1 MRHWFCLV
9 VFSLLFSVPAPL
21 LLNVPAH
28 GQYAWLMVQHPQETW
43 RYGTGTI
50 EDATIVLKP
59 KGTHMQCDLYLQF
72 SPRGVFSSASD
83 SVEVRFDFSIAPSAS
98 LTDMWLWVEE
108 DIMKALILDRWTA
121 STIYENIVKRRRDPC
136 LVLKEG
142 TDYYDVKIY
151 PLPGNGRRRIMLSYV
166 IPMTWG

>member
-1 MRHWFCLV
+1 MRHCLY
-9 VFSLLFSVPAPL
+9 LTIL
-21 LLNVPAH
+21 LLWSTGIASA
-28 GQYAWLMVQHPQETW
+28 QYAWLMVQHPQQTW

-59 KGTHMQCDLYLQF
+59 KGTHVQCDLYLQF
-72 SPRGVFSSASD
+72 SPRGVFSSALD
-83 SVEVRFDFSIAPSAS
+83 SVEVRFDFTLNPAAS

-121 STIYENIVKRRRDPC
+121 SSIYEDIVKRRRDPC

-142 TDYYDVKIY
+142 SDYYEVKIY
-151 PLPGNGRRRIMLSYV
+151 PLLGNDTRRIMLSSLHHSKRARV
-166 IPMTWG
+166 